1 MGEEEDDE
9 EEGYEWDD
17 VKLPSAT
24 LLAPSGWQTAVVNVP
39 TEGQFLGFREVANPG
54 VFTDFQGAL
63 RRMQRHPDEDKK
75 AQLVAFM
82 ESAELKEYRKRI
94 TKPDAEASVG
104 DFWGLHF
111 PLTTSSPT
119 KESKTDAA
127 ATDEQIIEKDSEI
140 EELKRKL
147 EEKDKLIKELEKNT
161 KQLTKVLEENEKEK
175 KAF

>member
-1 MGEEEDDE
+1 MGGEKDQKEEDKENKGDKENKENKENKDDDEEEEDDE

-82 ESAELKEYRKRI
+82 ESAELKEY
-94 TKPDAEASVG
+94 
-104 DFWGLHF
+104 
-111 PLTTSSPT
+111 
-119 KESKTDAA
+119 
-127 ATDEQIIEKDSEI
+127 
-140 EELKRKL
+140 
-147 EEKDKLIKELEKNT
+147 
-161 KQLTKVLEENEKEK
+161 
-175 KAF
+175 